1 MNVLTSIRK
10 PYTDLIFNGTKPL
23 EFRTRIPT
31 DLEPDDTI
39 FIYESKFKG
48 GAGKVIG
55 EAKLKQSLEIPKERL
70 GMSFLLPYYADLFC
84 SKEDQEQIQRF
95 LPIKVSHFNRGLII
109 DELFNVAL
117 TNALLKH
124 GALVGYKTYKNLKEL
139 YPKSKIQQ
147 DKAEALIRSCDEWG
161 RTIGYYNKWDV
172 VHWDYALELYDV
184 KKYPVSKDLSEFEGR
199 QGPIKQAPQSFC
211 YIAKMK
217 GR

>member
-23 EFRTRIPT
+23 EFRTRIPS

-55 EAKLKQSLEIPKERL
+55 EAKLKQILEIPKERL
-70 GMSFLLPYYADLFC
+70 GMSFLLPYYSDLFC

-95 LPIKVSHFNRGLII
+95 LPIKVNYFNRGLII
-109 DELFNVAL
+109 DELFNKGL
-117 TNALLKH
+117 TDALLQY
-124 GALVGYKTYKNLKEL
+124 GPVVGYETYKNLKEL

-161 RTIGYYNKWDV
+161 RTIGYYNKWDE
-172 VHWDYALELYDV
+172 VHWNYAIEFTEV
-184 KKYPVSKDLSEFEGR
+184 QKYPVPKDLSEFEGQ
-199 QGPIKQAPQSFC
+199 QGSIKQAPQSFC
-211 YIAKMK
+211 YISNS
-217 GR
+217 RDH